1 VFLLS
6 VYGKPTNISPSSKLS
21 DPNDI
26 KVHGVAITVYTDNG
40 WTEDYVGLEWLQNH
54 FSKFAISRPEKT
66 RHLLCDNHPPHDN
79 YEFYENCLANDIAL
93 FFIPSHATHI
103 LQPLDV
109 GVFSL
114 LDRYCSQEVDD
125 WTVSRPLY
133 TSPLK
138 GDFLPMYERARK
150 KVVTAHN
157 MKAT

>member
-1 VFLLS
+1 MAAKSFQQICDLETREN
-6 VYGKPTNISPSSKLS
+6 KTPSLRQ
-21 DPNDI
+21 P
-26 KVHGVAITVYTDNG
+26 
-40 WTEDYVGLEWLQNH
+40 
-54 FSKFAISRPEKT
+54 P
-66 RHLLCDNHPPHDN
+66 PPHDN

-150 KVVTAHN
+150 EGVTAHSI
-157 MKAT
+157 KAGRRQENPSQARPI